1 MLLNFFRLFEEHTEL
16 LNMFAKFKE
25 LKSKEQMMTSEDLA
39 EHANKVMT
47 TLDDGIRGLDD
58 MDAFFE
64 YLYQVGGSHTRIA
77 GFKAEYFW
85 VSTIF

>member
-1 MLLNFFRLFEEHTEL
+1 
-16 LNMFAKFKE
+16 
-25 LKSKEQMMTSEDLA
+25 MTSEDLA

-85 VSTIF
+85 VSFFFFISFFSANVAFIHIFFYSPDY

>member
-1 MLLNFFRLFEEHTEL
+1 
-16 LNMFAKFKE
+16 
-25 LKSKEQMMTSEDLA
+25 MTSEDLA

-85 VSTIF
+85 VSNIFYLHYINIELKMLWII

>member
-1 MLLNFFRLFEEHTEL
+1 
-16 LNMFAKFKE
+16 
-25 LKSKEQMMTSEDLA
+25 MTSEDLA

-85 VSTIF
+85 VSFFFLIYFFSAKVAFIHIFFYSPDY

>member
-1 MLLNFFRLFEEHTEL
+1 
-16 LNMFAKFKE
+16 
-25 LKSKEQMMTSEDLA
+25 MTSEDLA

-85 VSTIF
+85 VSNFSLKFLVTKFYLHYINIESKMLWII

>member
-1 MLLNFFRLFEEHTEL
+1 
-16 LNMFAKFKE
+16 
-25 LKSKEQMMTSEDLA
+25 MTSEDLA

-85 VSTIF
+85 VSKFLVTIFYLHYINIELKMLWII